1 MATNRRFPR
10 YLLLIALFFI
20 GAASLLQAQTAGY
33 FMQMEDGKPR
43 FIQRL
48 VWHGGENALRYEAL
62 IERQEDGNFRR
73 YLLEST
79 TLSYMY
85 ISLPPGEYR
94 FCIITY
100 DILDRPVET
109 SPWVPLEV
117 RPALQPEILPTPA
130 KLIESADDRF
140 HSLEFD
146 AKNVVPDAEIFLR
159 RQDGTLVAPI
169 STVVA
174 GNGSLRLHFN
184 REQLLAGEYEL
195 IVINPGGLEASTDV
209 VIVEVEV
216 EQTKGIKPL
225 GFVICDMGM
234 SFSPQVI
241 SLYGNAQPLY
251 VAFAAHINTGFKV
264 PSGIHIGPEFT
275 VSVMIDEELDQ
286 SLEVGFNLLIK
297 KWMAGERMAFNFRIG
312 AEYGVLPEELSD
324 IEKIKSNIGVSFFW
338 LVYNKFYVEAGV
350 EHLNYFVYNAPNGFM
365 RLRFGFGVQF

>member
-10 YLLLIALFFI
+10 YLLPIALFLI
-20 GAASLLQAQTAGY
+20 GAASLLHAQTAGY
-33 FMQMEDGKPR
+33 FMQMENGKPR

-100 DILDRPVET
+100 DILDKPVET

-117 RPALQPEILPTPA
+117 RQAIQPEILSTPA
-130 KLIESADDRF
+130 KLIENVNNQI

-146 AKNVVPDAEIFLR
+146 VKNIAPDAEIFLR
-159 RQDGTLVAPI
+159 RQDGALVAPV
-169 STVVA
+169 STDIA
-174 GNGSLRLHFN
+174 DSGSLRLQFD

-195 IVINPGGLEASTDV
+195 IVINPGGLEASTDIV
-209 VIVEVEV
+209 VIEVKKTE
-216 EQTKGIKPL
+216 GIKPL
-225 GFVICDMGM
+225 GFVICDIGM

-251 VAFAAHINTGFKV
+251 VSAAAHINTGFKV

-275 VSVMIDEELDQ
+275 VAIRLDEELNQ
-286 SLEVGFNLLIK
+286 SVGVGFNLLIK
-297 KWMAGERMAFNFRIG
+297 KWMARERTAFNFRIG
-312 AEYGVLPEELSD
+312 LEYSALPSEELSD
-324 IEKIKSNIGVSFFW
+324 TEKIKTNIGVSFFW
-338 LVYNKFYVEAGV
+338 LVYKRFYVEAGV
-350 EHLNYFVYNAPNGFM
+350 EHLNFFVNELPNGFM
-365 RLRFGFGVQF
+365 RFRLGFGVQF